1 MSVQLPTANRLQ
13 VKVEDG
19 AIQQSPEQMSDSGN
33 AQTFTSG
40 GVRFS
45 LCEKDENGIDRRPAV
60 KPDGV
65 QNGCMVEPAVSG
77 TDNALDVYPG
87 KVWIGNSLVAI
98 AAQSDIAV
106 TRPSAGMKK
115 IVSITISGAGTVAV
129 TDGTEASDFSN
140 SRGAGGGAPYVAVG
154 NVELATIELD
164 SSVAAPLTN
173 DEIIFA
179 PEFSHSPS
187 WRLLPYSASIKF
199 AEPLSLIH
207 AGGTA
212 KNVWITRY
220 DIALTELE
228 LISFRPPVS
237 GWEITPA
244 SSRRGAFNEGV
255 MVVSLS
261 GNQSDL
267 TRRID
272 GTIRLFECM
281 PDSAG
286 SRRELFYAAI
296 EIFSDY
302 STEALLTG
310 KAKLLPLEEPI
321 VETV

>member
-1 MSVQLPTANRLQ
+1 MSVQLPTANQLQ
-13 VKVEDG
+13 VQVEDT
-19 AIQQSPEQMSDSGN
+19 ATQQSPEQMTDSGN
-33 AQTFTSG
+33 GQTFSSG
-40 GVRFS
+40 GARFS
-45 LCEKDENGIDRRPAV
+45 LCENDENSVDRRPVAR
-60 KPDGV
+60 PDGV
-65 QNGCMVEPAVSG
+65 QNGCMVEPAVSSAA
-77 TDNALDVYPG
+77 NSLDVYPG
-87 KVWIGNSLVAI
+87 NVWIGNSLIAI
-98 AAQSDIAV
+98 LAQSDIAL
-106 TRPSAGMKK
+106 TRPSTGMKK
-115 IVSITISGAGTVAV
+115 IVSITINNVGTVTT
-129 TDGTEASDFSN
+129 TDGTSASDFSN
-140 SRGAGGGAPYVAVG
+140 SRGSAGGPPYVATGV
-154 NVELATIELD
+154 VELATVRLD
-164 SSVAAPLTN
+164 SSASAPLTN

-199 AEPLSLIH
+199 AEILPLIH

-220 DIALTELE
+220 DITLTELE
-228 LISFRPPVS
+228 LLSFRPPVS

-244 SSRRGAFNEGV
+244 ESRRGALNEGG

-267 TRRID
+267 ARRID
-272 GTIRLFECM
+272 GSIRLFECM

-286 SRRELFYAAI
+286 SRKELFYAAI

-302 STEALLTG
+302 STEGFLIG